1 MPMEIIRAR
10 VLGFCFGVRR
20 AVDTAKNA
28 VAGNADS
35 SKKIFTLGP
44 LVHNPV
50 VMDSLRKNGVQV
62 LSGTDFS
69 MVDGSSVVVI
79 RAHGTTPDIIDSLK
93 SKNAEILDA
102 TCPKVHLS
110 QKRAAEWSLKGYD
123 VIIAGDKNHGEVLS
137 ISSYA
142 KNKCTV
148 IENAEEASKI
158 KVSEK
163 AILIAQTT
171 FSPVEF
177 EKIKNILSGKNP
189 ALVVFNSICS
199 ATMERQEALAEL
211 KGRAQGI
218 IVIGGKNS
226 ANTKRLYES
235 ALKICPKVVLIEDAE
250 EIPEY
255 FLALNKVAV
264 TAGASTPD
272 STIDKVEL
280 FLKNTK

>member
-110 QKRAAEWSLKGYD
+110 QKRAAAWSLQGYD
-123 VIIAGDKNHGEVLS
+123 VLIAGDKNHGEVLS
-137 ISSYA
+137 ISSYE
-142 KNKCTV
+142 KTTCTV

>member
-1 MPMEIIRAR
+1 MEIIRAR

-69 MVDGSSVVVI
+69 MVDSSSVVVI

-110 QKRAAEWSLKGYD
+110 QKRAAEWSSKGYD

-142 KNKCTV
+142 KNKCSV
-148 IENAEEASKI
+148 IENAQEALSLE
-158 KVSEK
+158 VSEK

-177 EKIKNILSGKNP
+177 EKIENILSGKNS

-235 ALKICPKVVLIEDAE
+235 ALAICPKVILIEDAE
-250 EIPEY
+250 EIPSD
-255 FLALNKVAV
+255 FFALDTVAV

-272 STIDKVEL
+272 STIDRVEL
-280 FLKNTK
+280 FLKNGK